1 LVIATIMPMST
12 KMTIA
17 TCIHIHVGG
26 IDTDSLSAAAAG
38 EPGPRG
44 DAATIV

>member
-1 LVIATIMPMST
+1 VIAMIMPIST

-26 IDTDSLSAAAAG
+26 IAADSLSAGAG
-38 EPGPRG
+38 RQPTPRRG
-44 DAATIV
+44 AATIV